1 MFMHGQAAFQEQG
14 KLQIV
19 EYPKTF
25 LGNTSSE
32 YSTNVK
38 AIGRTP
44 LVPLQFPVVLR

>member
-25 LGNTSSE
+25 PGNTSSE

-38 AIGRTP
+38 AIGRTL
-44 LVPLQFPVVLR
+44 LVPPRFRAVLR